1 MIFKQMLQR
10 PVLGLLML
18 LIGLVLLLPGLQN
31 FKLDA
36 SSEALVIQGDEA
48 FKTYREVGNTF
59 GNSDFLIA
67 TFTPKN
73 NLFEPQTLSV
83 IKNLESQL
91 SDLEGISS
99 VLSLLDAPIFFQPR
113 VELSEIADNL
123 KTLEDPVVDI
133 QLAKEE
139 ILDNPIYSELIISPD
154 GKTTALQIVLEEN
167 LEYRP
172 LINKRY
178 ELLDKVQTPKVQD
191 EIDKINLAISEIND
205 LESIKQ
211 KQLIENVRSV
221 LNKFR
226 SEGTIFLGGASMI
239 AVDMMSFIESDL
251 RVFGIAVAIVF
262 GLLLFTFFGKIS
274 YVFLPLSNAVIA
286 TIFTASFLGLA
297 GWKISVVS
305 SNFIALLLILTISL
319 TVHVLVRFND
329 VRREMNSVD
338 DAIAEACKQM
348 LFPCFFAA
356 FTTAVA
362 FISLIFGEIKPV
374 IEFGKMMAVG
384 MIFAFLLTF
393 TFLPMMMKILINRKA
408 NEPHWIQSVPV
419 SLVKFSHYAK
429 NRIFLVSII
438 LMCGLV
444 YGFSLLK
451 VENRFIDYF
460 SDDTEIYQGMYLLDK
475 ELGGTATL
483 DIVIDAPKESIEDI
497 GLDDDLFDDDLFEDD
512 ASEASGYWWNSFT
525 LKRLEGIHDYLDST
539 PEIGK
544 VLSVASGIKMAR
556 LINNGKDLN
565 DLELALLRSVLPED
579 LKESLLYSYIN
590 EDDSQVRISTR
601 VYETS
606 NTLNRNQLINNVS
619 SDLQEKFGLAEDQ
632 FRITGLAVLY
642 NNMLQSLFDSQIK
655 SLGIVFGVIL
665 IMFLVIFRSIK
676 VAVIGLIPNILTASS
691 VLGLLGILS
700 IPLDIMTITVA
711 AISVGMA
718 VDNTIHYLYRYK
730 VEISNGVASSDAI
743 LKSHTTIGRAILY
756 TALTISI
763 GFLIFSFSNFS
774 PTVLF
779 GTFTSLAIF
788 TSLVATLILLPLL
801 LQSFKAFDS

>member
-274 YVFLPLSNAVIA
+274 YVFLPLSNAVVA
-286 TIFTASFLGLA
+286 TIFTASFLGLV

-329 VRREMNSVD
+329 VRHEMNSVD

-512 ASEASGYWWNSFT
+512 SSEASGYWWNSFT

>member
-73 NLFEPQTLSV
+73 NLFEPQTISV

-91 SDLEGISS
+91 LDLEGISS

-512 ASEASGYWWNSFT
+512 SSEASGYWWNSFT

>member
-460 SDDTEIYQGMYLLDK
+460 SDDTEIYKGMYLLDK

-512 ASEASGYWWNSFT
+512 SSEASGYWWNSFT

>member
-512 ASEASGYWWNSFT
+512 SSEASGYWWNSFT